1 MAMKTM
7 TDEVNARDKPA
18 SERDHVLHLL
28 HEMVRIRRLE
38 ETCYELY
45 SKGKIR
51 GFMHLYDGEEAI
63 AVGVMEALTPDDAIL
78 ATYREHGHALA
89 RGVSAGAILA
99 EMYGKQEGCARGRG
113 GSMHLFDKA
122 THFYG
127 GNAIVCGHL
136 PLAVGM
142 ALADKLRNLDRV
154 TCCFFGDGAVAE
166 GEFHESLNLA
176 ALWKA
181 PVLFLCENNYY
192 CMGTSLDFHQ
202 SEPDIAKKAA
212 AYRIDARAVDGMDV
226 LAVEQAAREAVARI
240 KAGEGPQFIEA
251 RTYRFRAHSMF
262 DAELYRDKREVQEWR
277 QHDPITR
284 FVDLLKQEGLIS
296 DEDIEEI
303 EQQVQIEMAEAVAF
317 AEAGTWEPVEDLER
331 FVYAEHVPLEE
342 CYPLP
347 DPEPPSSE
355 RRELTYREAVREAM
369 RAAIQRDDRVFLMG
383 ADVGRYGGCFAVSKG
398 LLGEFGEQR
407 IIGTPLSESAYT
419 GAAIG
424 AAMNGMLPIVE
435 IMTCNFSLL
444 ALDQILNNAATILHM
459 SGGLFPVPVV
469 IRMATGGGKRLGAQH
484 SHTFDGWYAHI
495 PGLKV
500 LAPATV
506 EDARG
511 MLESALADPNPV
523 IIFENSLLYNIKAET
538 PVNAGPLPI
547 DKAAV
552 RRAGNDATIIGYG
565 MALVKSLEAA
575 ETLASEGIDC
585 EVIDLR
591 TLRPLDDATIMA
603 SVAKTHRVLVV
614 DEDWR
619 SGSIAAEISARI
631 MEQAFYE
638 LDQPVERLCGVE
650 APMPYA
656 PQLEDAA
663 IPQVEDIVA
672 AVKGMVTHG

>member
-1 MAMKTM
+1 
-7 TDEVNARDKPA
+7 
-18 SERDHVLHLL
+18 
-28 HEMVRIRRLE
+28 
-38 ETCYELY
+38 
-45 SKGKIR
+45 
-51 GFMHLYDGEEAI
+51 
-63 AVGVMEALTPDDAIL
+63 
-78 ATYREHGHALA
+78 
-89 RGVSAGAILA
+89 
-99 EMYGKQEGCARGRG
+99 
-113 GSMHLFDKA
+113 
-122 THFYG
+122 
-127 GNAIVCGHL
+127 
-136 PLAVGM
+136 
-142 ALADKLRNLDRV
+142 
-154 TCCFFGDGAVAE
+154 
-166 GEFHESLNLA
+166 
-176 ALWKA
+176 
-181 PVLFLCENNYY
+181 
-192 CMGTSLDFHQ
+192 
-202 SEPDIAKKAA
+202 
-212 AYRIDARAVDGMDV
+212 
-226 LAVEQAAREAVARI
+226 
-240 KAGEGPQFIEA
+240 
-251 RTYRFRAHSMF
+251 
-262 DAELYRDKREVQEWR
+262 
-277 QHDPITR
+277 
-284 FVDLLKQEGLIS
+284 
-296 DEDIEEI
+296 
-303 EQQVQIEMAEAVAF
+303 
-317 AEAGTWEPVEDLER
+317 
-331 FVYAEHVPLEE
+331 
-342 CYPLP
+342 
-347 DPEPPSSE
+347 
-355 RRELTYREAVREAM
+355 
-369 RAAIQRDDRVFLMG
+369 
-383 ADVGRYGGCFAVSKG
+383 
-398 LLGEFGEQR
+398 
-407 IIGTPLSESAYT
+407 
-419 GAAIG
+419 
-424 AAMNGMLPIVE
+424 
-435 IMTCNFSLL
+435 
-444 ALDQILNNAATILHM
+444 M

-506 EDARG
+506 EDARR

-638 LDQPVERLCGVE
+638 LDQPVERLCGAE